1 MIGSTS
7 QALYLSPSGKHV
19 PSRPLIRSAAVANVQ
34 QRGAAPH
41 RHRPLLLAHAR
52 WLVPCRGGSPFELAP
67 HDADR
72 RCCKHRDCQCWS
84 STATAKASR
93 ARRCQQY
100 MEASSKRLKQDAAH
114 HHRDATSITPQS
126 PSWSHHGDEEQ
137 QQQEEELHGIEPVS
151 QPGKFQSGPKEVEE
165 TVFPSR

>member
-1 MIGSTS
+1 M
-7 QALYLSPSGKHV
+7 H
-19 PSRPLIRSAAVANVQ
+19 
-34 QRGAAPH
+34 
-41 RHRPLLLAHAR
+41 
-52 WLVPCRGGSPFELAP
+52 GGSFPAEGGRRLSSRRMMQT
-67 HDADR
+67 ADVA
-72 RCCKHRDCQCWS
+72 
-84 STATAKASR
+84 STATANAGAAPRPQKLPVPDGASN
-93 ARRCQQY
+93 

-114 HHRDATSITPQS
+114 HHRDVTSTTPQS

>member
-1 MIGSTS
+1 MSNKEVQRLTATDHS
-7 QALYLSPSGKHV
+7 CSPMH
-19 PSRPLIRSAAVANVQ
+19 
-34 QRGAAPH
+34 
-41 RHRPLLLAHAR
+41 
-52 WLVPCRGGSPFELAP
+52 GGSFPAEGGRRLSSRRMMQTA
-67 HDADR
+67 DAAST
-72 RCCKHRDCQCWS
+72 HRDCQCWS